1 MHALHLREDRLET
14 DRHVRIMVR
23 TADVRMKEEITET
36 HQTVSREETDRA
48 LQTVSREGKEIPA
61 DVHSAAE
68 TDVRAALRE
77 ADAIRETA
85 DRVRVLTEEIPAG
98 MI

>member
-1 MHALHLREDRLET
+1 ME
-14 DRHVRIMVR
+14 HVR
-23 TADVRMKEEITET
+23 AKEEITGIHLTVRQEET
-36 HQTVSREETDRA
+36 DRAVTVSREETDRA

-85 DRVRVLTEEIPAG
+85 DRGRVLTEEIPAG